1 MGVYRNDLQTG
12 LAVLIL
18 LVGCGSEKAPG
29 SPIGAV
35 TPEIIKPMEQA
46 PSDPEKAEL
55 QPDAAASHVVTS
67 PIDLPPAPT
76 HPAGPAPLK
85 VAGFSP
91 ASHVGPADD
100 SGWPK
105 PVVVVLHGNFDR
117 PEWECDVWG
126 EIAGFYGWTL
136 CTRGVRTPWASR
148 AEDRWTYNGA
158 GAVRREIEASLQA
171 LEERYPGR
179 VTRERMV
186 LAGFSLGGI
195 LAPGLALADPGK
207 YEFLFLVEGGVKKLD
222 KRKIKSLSRVGVKG
236 VGMAMSASGRRKL
249 AMDAV
254 ARLEARGVRAVF
266 VDMKGAGHSYRSDF
280 AITGMS
286 GLKRLVEP
294 RIVDGGPIE

>member
-1 MGVYRNDLQTG
+1 MKLVF
-12 LAVLIL
+12 LIL

-29 SPIGAV
+29 SPVA
-35 TPEIIKPMEQA
+35 PEIIKPMKTA
-46 PSDPEKAEL
+46 SSDPVEPAS
-55 QPDAAASHVVTS
+55 QPDAAPTPVETS
-67 PIDLPPAPT
+67 PVELPPAPA
-76 HPAGPAPLK
+76 HPGRPTPLK
-85 VAGFSP
+85 VSGFRP
-91 ASHVGPADD
+91 ASHVGPAGEPD
-100 SGWPK
+100 WPK

-126 EIAGFYGWTL
+126 EVAGFYGWTL
-136 CTRGVRTPWASR
+136 CPRGVRTPWASK

-179 VTRERMV
+179 VTREGMV

-195 LAPGLALADPGK
+195 LAPDLALTDPGK

-222 KRKIKSLSRVGVKG
+222 KKRIKSLSRVGVKG
-236 VGMAMSASGRRKL
+236 VGMAMSAPGRRKL

-254 ARLEARGVRAVF
+254 RRLETRGIRAVF

-280 AITGMS
+280 AVTGMS

-294 RIVDGGPIE
+294 RVMDAGPIE

>member
-1 MGVYRNDLQTG
+1 MTFNVCSGPQG
-12 LAVLIL
+12 LRRIAVLIL
-18 LVGCGSEKAPG
+18 LAGCGSEKAPG

-35 TPEIIKPMEQA
+35 APEIVNPIEQA
-46 PSDPEKAEL
+46 PSDLVEPAS
-55 QPDAAASHVVTS
+55 QPDAS
-67 PIDLPPAPT
+67 PPPASAYPSR
-76 HPAGPAPLK
+76 PAPLK
-85 VAGFSP
+85 VPGFAS
-91 ASHVGPADD
+91 ASHVDPADD
-100 SGWPK
+100 SGRPK

-126 EIAGFYGWTL
+126 EVAGFYGWTV
-136 CTRGVRTPWASR
+136 CPRGVRTPWASK

-179 VTRERMV
+179 VTREGMV

-195 LAPGLALADPGK
+195 LAPDLARADPGK

-222 KRKIKSLSRVGVKG
+222 KKNIKSLSSAGVKG
-236 VGMAMSASGRRKL
+236 VGMAMSAPGRRKL

-254 ARLEARGVRAVF
+254 KRLEIRGIRAVF

-280 AITGMS
+280 SITGMS
-286 GLKRLVEP
+286 GLKRLVES
-294 RIVDGGPIE
+294 RVVDAGPIE